1 MVGEEGRNLEN
12 ERGNSCSLTMRER
25 ERETRIDQEKTGS
38 KEREC
43 QLMMLQSMDKIK

>member
-12 ERGNSCSLTMRER
+12 ERGWSLTV
-25 ERETRIDQEKTGS
+25 RETRIDQEKTGS
-38 KEREC
+38 EEREC